1 MLIVFGSL
9 LFVII
14 SFQVYRGIVA
24 FRHPEREIVRPAKT
38 SWVVW
43 LLATLVVLVV
53 LLAGAAIGARVYG
66 P

>member
-1 MLIVFGSL
+1 
-9 LFVII
+9 
-14 SFQVYRGIVA
+14 VA